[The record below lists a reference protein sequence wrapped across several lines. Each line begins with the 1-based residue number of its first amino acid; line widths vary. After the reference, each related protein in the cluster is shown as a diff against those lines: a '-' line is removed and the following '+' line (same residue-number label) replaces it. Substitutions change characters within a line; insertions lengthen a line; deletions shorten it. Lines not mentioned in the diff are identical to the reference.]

1 MSSSLEAHWDYQ
13 NNPYPTGVPQDFLL
27 EEGDIVEYK
36 GDKWKVVK
44 CGRHSS
50 NALTGE
56 DYDNDVFSFYCLERY
71 TSCFERII
79 QYICNEDVKD
89 IRSRTPGPQA
99 HLMETLYYYTENYM
113 EIIRG
118 KQ

>member
-1 MSSSLEAHWDYQ
+1 MTSSIEAHWDHQ
-13 NNPYPTGVPQDFLL
+13 NNPYPTGVPQEFLL

-56 DYDNDVFSFYCLERY
+56 DYDNGVFSFYRLERY
-71 TSCFERII
+71 TSNFELII
-79 QYICNEDVKD
+79 QYICNADVKD
-89 IRSRTPGPQA
+89 IRSRTPGPKRPK
-99 HLMETLYYYTENYM
+99 ETLYYTENYM